1 MMPIPAMPGTATD
14 PTAAA
19 PPLGRVLVADDDD
32 ALRALIAAALR
43 RDGFDVVE
51 ATSGVE
57 CVGYAQPWTF
67 RGIPVEPPDIIV
79 SDVRMPGWS
88 GFEALRILRAGS
100 SPPPVI
106 LMTAFASPEAHDL
119 AAQLGA
125 AHLFDKPFEIDDL
138 VSVVRELLTLSRL
151 PGEGR

>member
-1 MMPIPAMPGTATD
+1 MAIPGTADTAAD
-14 PTAAA
+14 PTAAP

-32 ALRALIAAALR
+32 ALRGLIAAALR
-43 RDGFDVVE
+43 REGFDVVE
-51 ATSGVE
+51 ATTGVE

-67 RGIPVEPPDIIV
+67 RGNPVEPPDIIV

-100 SPPPVI
+100 SPPPMI
-106 LMTAFASPEAHDL
+106 LMTAFASPDAHDL

-151 PGEGR
+151 PREAR